1 MKVAVLGAGAMGS
14 FFGARLAESGAD
26 VFLIDVNAAHIEA
39 VRRDGLRLVTDE
51 GDRQVPAAIG
61 TAASFSSKL
70 DLLIVFTKAIHT
82 VKALASVTHLM
93 GPDTCALTLQNGLD
107 NGDRIASA
115 VARERILIGMT
126 TWPADLHAPGH
137 VISHGAGE
145 VRLWGLEGEDTAL
158 REAVRA
164 LLDQAGLNCQLDPQ
178 VDVAIWE
185 KVAFN
190 AAMNSIA
197 AVTGFTVGEMAD
209 DPGIRGLAH
218 SVIEETVR
226 VAHACGVVLSLE
238 RIDVAL
244 RHAFTGHRAHKPS
257 MLQDMLASRPT
268 EIDAINGRIVE
279 RGRAAGIQVPVV
291 ETLARLV
298 RAQERRAGVGSS
310 G

>member
-26 VFLIDVNAAHIEA
+26 VILIDVNAAHIEA
-39 VRRDGLRLVTDE
+39 VRRDGLRLVTDD
-51 GDRQVPAAIG
+51 GDRQVPVSIG
-61 TAASFSSKL
+61 TAASFSNKL

-93 GPDTCALTLQNGLD
+93 DPDTCALTLQNGLD

-115 VARERILIGMT
+115 VARDRILIGMT

-145 VRLWGLEGEDTAL
+145 VRLWRLEGEDTSFP
-158 REAVRA
+158 EAVRA

-218 SVIEETVR
+218 GVIEETVQ
-226 VAHACGVVLSLE
+226 VAQACGVAASLE
-238 RIDVAL
+238 RIDAAL
-244 RHAFTGHRAHKPS
+244 QGAFTGHRAHKPS
-257 MLQDMLASRPT
+257 MLQDVLAGRPT

-279 RGRAAGIQVPVV
+279 RARAAGIQVPVV

-298 RAQERRAGVGSS
+298 RAQERRAGVGGS